1 MRTLMEELLLKISL
15 NSTQP
20 ESTMDINHIP
30 GGPLNSEPQVYFS
43 IWLYFLIHTYKLI
56 KIPYI

>member
-30 GGPLNSEPQVYFS
+30 GSPLNSEPQVYFS